1 MTGMVMRPIDF
12 LAGEIARRSDRAR
25 TGSTMPVGAEGG
37 TLNPDYL
44 TPAQARRMLSDWQN
58 RPIFGGGEGWSPPP
72 EVRIQNGYLQMMG
85 GGSDAEA
92 PTWQNYAPIVDDT
105 VNNNLRGLASYF
117 NNRGLS
123 LNERGGATYNNAQAI
138 DDYVRANGGY
148 SAFGFDPAK
157 EWANHAFGKQV
168 NWDQFNQLGQIEWE
182 QDGGSLLGDVIEMAT
197 PLAIMA
203 GTALGGSALFG
214 PAAGAAAGGA
224 AASGAAGGAGAAGGS
239 GLAAGMAIP
248 ELGLIANPATASAAI
263 AGGIPASM
271 LAGGTGAI
279 GLGALYGPTAIPELG
294 MVADPATASSAIQMG
309 IPTEMLAGGPGAL
322 SLGVPTLSPVVNGA
336 TNVGAAG
343 AAGSGSVFSNP
354 AVMGALGG
362 GLLGGLG
369 GSGGPA
375 GTTTTEEGIPDW
387 LMPYVK
393 PTLDKY
399 STTVQNYNTDPYG
412 VMPSAMQE
420 FQKTLQGNYLDPS
433 TNKWLEQYYKLGA
446 ERIKGTIAPSFGHM
460 QAFGSHS
467 GYNEALS
474 RGLADFSVGLYG
486 GNYQKERDRQSQMTA
501 LAPSF
506 LTGASQSAFA
516 PYQGYLN
523 TVGSLGKKTQQPYFQ
538 GSDMQ
543 NILGGAVTGWGLGNL
558 FK

>member
-1 MTGMVMRPIDF
+1 MAEAERIKYSDWEQRDLKNYLRMNAFPGGEGGYQPPTWAQRLFPEYGPTG
-12 LAGEIARRSDRAR
+12 G
-25 TGSTMPVGAEGG
+25 EGG
-37 TLNPDYL
+37 TFSWDPNRFTTDAGGTAFYDVADL
-44 TPAQARRMLSDWQN
+44 AQRLKS
-58 RPIFGGGEGWSPPP
+58 
-72 EVRIQNGYLQMMG
+72 V
-85 GGSDAEA
+85 
-92 PTWQNYAPIVDDT
+92 
-105 VNNNLRGLASYF
+105 
-117 NNRGLS
+117 
-123 LNERGGATYNNAQAI
+123 
-138 DDYVRANGGY
+138 GGY
-148 SAFGFDPAK
+148 SGIGYDPQKSLVDMQRYTGNNGYYVPDAQGYMYVPKIQESGGLFKQGFEVFKPIAMT
-157 EWANHAFGKQV
+157 AGIGMGLNA
-168 NWDQFNQLGQIEWE
+168 
-182 QDGGSLLGDVIEMAT
+182 
-197 PLAIMA
+197 LA
-203 GTALGGSALFG
+203 G
-214 PAAGAAAGGA
+214 AAGLANAGVAAGGASAGSSAAAGGASAAGGA
-224 AASGAAGGAGAAGGS
+224 AAGGGIGLGSGITPGMTASGIGGGAIGSGITPAITASGIGGGGLGTGIGLGAGGAGALS
-239 GLAAGMAIP
+239 AAG
-248 ELGLIANPATASAAI
+248 AT
-263 AGGIPASM
+263 
-271 LAGGTGAI
+271 
-279 GLGALYGPTAIPELG
+279 GLGALSSGYFGAESLYPVVGGSSAGALAGASTAPG
-294 MVADPATASSAIQMG
+294 VVPATNAFSSAI
-309 IPTEMLAGGPGAL
+309 PAAL
-322 SLGVPTLSPVVNGA
+322 S
-336 TNVGAAG
+336 
-343 AAGSGSVFSNP
+343 NP
-354 AVMGALGG
+354 SVMGALAG
-362 GLLGGLG
+362 GLLGGIGG
-369 GSGGPA
+369 GSEPA
-375 GTTTTEEGIPDW
+375 GTTTTEEGVPDW

-543 NILGGAVTGWGLGNL
+543 NVLGGAAMGWGLGNL
-558 FK
+558 FKS